1 MKHNDPKLF
10 KDTFWNNERV
20 KRNLKLSDISKYL
33 NVPYGTVGSWFC
45 GKVMPKETIIIKL
58 CDWFSEM
65 LPDDPISFADGERQF
80 KVAHLTWQGE
90 HHHTL
95 KAHGTD
101 QDDEGGKFMGG
112 RKVYKTE
119 VGKFIRDHG
128 IKHKDLAEYVGV
140 PLYTISHWVS
150 GRYLPNE
157 VNMSKMALKLETNVD
172 ILSDL
177 FSKAHNDYHNVQGQK
192 TIDEAVIESHD
203 DMDEDAKQA
212 SIPYTYTDTQV
223 DISTRQEI
231 DNALNN
237 RTRFVQ
243 WSELF
248 NKVLFARV
256 DIVAHLMYL
265 YTEWGYSMWDA
276 IEALSHERN
285 DIPFWVLRTIILQA
299 ERVNYFGENDE
310 GGKDNE

>member
-20 KRNLKLSDISKYL
+20 KRNLKLGDISKYL

-45 GKVMPKETIIIKL
+45 GKAVPKEMIISKL

-65 LPDDPISFADGERQF
+65 LPDDPISFTDGERLF
-80 KVAHLTWQGE
+80 KVAHLTWQAE
-90 HHHTL
+90 HNPTL

-112 RKVYKTE
+112 RKDYKTE
-119 VGKFIRDHG
+119 VGKFIRDRG
-128 IKHKDLAEYVGV
+128 VKHKDLAEYLGV
-140 PLYTISHWVS
+140 PPYKIAHWVS
-150 GRYLPNE
+150 GRYSPNDDAI
-157 VNMSKMALKLETNVD
+157 SKMAQKLDTDVD

-177 FSKAHNDYHNVQGQK
+177 FSKAHNDYRNVRGQK
-192 TIDEAVIESHD
+192 TINKAVIESHD
-203 DMDEDAKQA
+203 D
-212 SIPYTYTDTQV
+212 V
-223 DISTRQEI
+223 NISTRQKI
-231 DNALNN
+231 DNALND
-237 RTRFVQ
+237 RIRFVQ
-243 WSELF
+243 WSELY
-248 NKVLFARV
+248 NKTLFARV

-299 ERVNYFGENDE
+299 ERVNYFGENNE
-310 GGKDNE
+310 GDKDNE